1 MAQRSLW
8 KRGSC
13 ELSSV
18 SQQSGWGWVGGHAE
32 QEPWHLPERME
43 YSGRGGISAGLRPT
57 ERGIQV
63 AVAFGSEWLAGG

>member
-18 SQQSGWGWVGGHAE
+18 SQQSGCGWE

-43 YSGRGGISAGLRPT
+43 YSGKGGISAGLRPT

-63 AVAFGSEWLAGG
+63 GVAFGSEWLAGG